1 MAKPE
6 LNAAMQTPL
15 NEQTYNSEGLTVKE
29 LEPCSKL
36 VLRAD
41 FDDADNCAAIES
53 AFGLSPELAANTFS
67 TNASS
72 TVHWMGPD
80 ERLLYS
86 ESQDSDA
93 LVKTLRA
100 TLPEGKSAVV
110 DVSDYYTVLKISGD
124 NARQVLASGSPFDV
138 HERVFKSGQCAQIRF
153 GNASL
158 LLTCREDT
166 PVFDLQVR
174 WSYAEYLWGY
184 LCRVDNYV

>member
-1 MAKPE
+1 MANTE
-6 LNAAMQTPL
+6 LNVAMQTPL
-15 NEQTYNSEGLTVKE
+15 NEQTYQSEGLTVKE
-29 LEPCSKL
+29 LKL
-36 VLRAD
+36 CTKVVLRAD
-41 FDDADNCAAIES
+41 FDDTDTCAAIES
-53 AFGLSPELAANTFS
+53 AFGLSPALAANTFS
-67 TNASS
+67 TNANS

-100 TLPEGKSAVV
+100 SLPEGKSAVV

-138 HERVFKSGQCAQIRF
+138 HGRVFKSGQCAQIRF

-184 LCRVDNYV
+184 LCRVDSFV